1 MTGSLTVGNI
11 TIGGASGTTAG
22 KTVASNDTLYVNRKA
37 NTSLIFQLGGTEH
50 ARFDTSGNLIPA
62 SGNTSTIG
70 TQARPWTAMYAT
82 TFYGNATS
90 ADQLNYSLNF
100 SFDGTAACEYD
111 GSAMTGTYADADG
124 NTAIDITPQLINAV
138 DIDGTSTMTGTLKID
153 DVDGIKVNSHNKD
166 LKIWE
171 VVGNAGSWNSQFG
184 FYDLYKGT
192 GSGNDN
198 SLELYADNQ
207 SGTHVKVRTIKQD
220 GTVNWHTVNT
230 FDQTIVGNIDTAD
243 KVNHS
248 LNISFDSISLF
259 EYDGSEL
266 TGVYADENGNSLL
279 DITPEAINAVRRNG
293 DTIPGPLTINGVT
306 TVNNDMY
313 IDSATVG
320 DLLVNGGTRFVGD
333 VNAGNVTASQ
343 FTGPLAGNATSADV
357 VNHSLKISYNG
368 TEQCSFNGAE
378 LLPAN
383 GGDTNGNTVI
393 DINPE
398 AILAAPAIN
407 GVYYG
412 VCNTAKDT
420 KQKEVTLTNGT
431 GFQLVEG
438 AIVMV
443 KFVNG
448 AASASAADPMTLN
461 VNNTGAKTMY
471 CYNTTLMSN
480 GINTS
485 GWQPNAVVQ
494 FVYDGTAWY
503 RVYWNN
509 TEYTVASAFCS
520 TASTTAAKTATN
532 ETLFKLEANSLIP
545 IMMYYENTYAGP
557 ITLNIR
563 NTGAKPIYINGEPSS
578 ATNYTLPVGKYIIF
592 YDGTN
597 YHFRTDGYIPHV
609 NGISKQQYGNSN
621 IKGSSND
628 RLYFLLGDYTVP
640 SGTYPSEFYNKT
652 IYYKSFFKIYG
663 LSSNPLYNQNH
674 MQGEFNTWVGIKI
687 DSTGASSLS
696 ISGGAWSQ
704 VPTTFGSTSTIY
716 MSSDTN
722 VAAEK
727 KHIQYYVTSSST
739 NDYSYEVEL
748 VEVQRLII
756 DNSNSIVESHQ
767 SLHTT
772 SYNNPGYEN
781 CVFMF
786 TTGTQTNQAI
796 LNSSTATAISN
807 YACASQ
813 ASDAYRIYAYTIP
826 STGTTNYYLEGR
838 ASTTSGAFSYLYNN
852 TATYIKGNG
861 LYSTGTTTV
870 SDLFG
875 TENHTYGATLPA
887 SPTTGQLFFQIDAGS
902 SSGSSGSSLSIA
914 QKTTGTMYV
923 LGYDGS
929 DNTKAYYN
937 SHVYVDCSN
946 GVLRGAA
953 WNDYAEGRKQNI
965 EEQDIQKP
973 GCCVKENGDGTLSL
987 TTKRLER
994 GCEIISDTYGMI
1006 IGQDCNHKTP
1016 IAVSGRVLAYPYESI
1031 EEFKNHIGYPVCSGP
1046 NGTVSIMTDMEEHD
1060 YPSRII
1066 GTISEIPDYDI
1077 WGQNNVYVDGRVWI
1091 RIK

>member
-520 TASTTAAKTATN
+520 TSSTIAAKTTTN
-532 ETLFKLEANSLIP
+532 ETLFKLEPYSIIP

-563 NTGAKPIYINGEPSS
+563 NTGAKPIYINGQPSS
-578 ATNYTLPVGKYIIF
+578 ATNYTLPAGKYLIY

-597 YHFRTDGYIPHV
+597 YYFQTNNITAYANYIKSSRF
-609 NGISKQQYGNSN
+609 GTLQQ
-621 IKGSSND
+621 
-628 RLYFLLGDYTVP
+628 RV
-640 SGTYPSEFYNKT
+640 SGTYT
-652 IYYKSFFKIYG
+652 YYKIASFNI
-663 LSSNPLYNQNH
+663 N
-674 MQGEFNTWVGIKI
+674 
-687 DSTGASSLS
+687 STGSVIGSRGYKAYYRITPMGNLLDPSDIKFVFILRVVTDSNGNSTIETTSGSYLLAGNVNNSRLHVAYCLSTDKKTAEIYVRTYGNNATLFDVNLEKLYSFPVDDPPPATYCWSALTDPQLLYTANVVENGWTFNFLLPSSTASCSLLTPTTYAINDNS
-696 ISGGAWSQ
+696 TVGYSNYLKWWKLADTATYEYYLGAVSATANGVYTGAYYNPHSYIKSGELYQNSTLHINNLVGTTN
-704 VPTTFGSTSTIY
+704 TTFGT
-716 MSSDTN
+716 
-722 VAAEK
+722 
-727 KHIQYYVTSSST
+727 
-739 NDYSYEVEL
+739 
-748 VEVQRLII
+748 
-756 DNSNSIVESHQ
+756 
-767 SLHTT
+767 
-772 SYNNPGYEN
+772 
-781 CVFMF
+781 
-786 TTGTQTNQAI
+786 
-796 LNSSTATAISN
+796 
-807 YACASQ
+807 
-813 ASDAYRIYAYTIP
+813 
-826 STGTTNYYLEGR
+826 
-838 ASTTSGAFSYLYNN
+838 
-852 TATYIKGNG
+852 
-861 LYSTGTTTV
+861 
-870 SDLFG
+870 
-875 TENHTYGATLPA
+875 TLPS
-887 SPTTGQLFFQIDAGS
+887 SPTAGQLFFQIDAGS
-902 SSGSSGSSLSIA
+902 SGGSSGGSLSIA
-914 QKTTGTMYV
+914 QKTSGTMYV

-937 SHVYVDCSN
+937 SSVYVDCSN